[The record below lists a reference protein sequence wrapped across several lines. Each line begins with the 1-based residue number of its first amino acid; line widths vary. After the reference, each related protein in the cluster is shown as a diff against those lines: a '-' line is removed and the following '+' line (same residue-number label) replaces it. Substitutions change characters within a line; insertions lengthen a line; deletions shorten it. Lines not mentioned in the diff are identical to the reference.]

1 MESIMPIIT
10 LEYTSNLSIDEK
22 IRPFILETHRI
33 LVDIIKTDLRTCR
46 SQIIKIADY
55 VIGDGDAKNASIVLA
70 IRMLPGRSDET
81 KHQLGK
87 ILLDKIHR
95 DFSDEIKKYD
105 TQVRVSLTETDKKHY
120 YGLE

>member
-1 MESIMPIIT
+1 MPIIT
-10 LEYTSNLSIDEK
+10 LEYTSNLSIDKK
-22 IRPFILETHRI
+22 IRPFLLEAHNI
-33 LVDIIKTDLRTCR
+33 LVDVIKTDLRTCR
-46 SQIIKIADY
+46 SKIIKIDDY
-55 VIGDGDAKNASIVLA
+55 VIGNGDSKNASIVLT

-95 DFSDEIKKYD
+95 DFSDEITKHD
-105 TQVRVSLTETDKKHY
+105 TQVRVYLTETDKKHY